1 MPAFR
6 VHVSGFGRVSCCA
19 SKTSVPPPWLAPA
32 ACRPPPLSAFNA
44 TRATVLAASVG
55 RAPTD
60 RRPSSQSDPNL
71 RPAWAHPLQP
81 TRRHSAR
88 RAVGARPHAPQR
100 ALFGLGSHR
109 IARQGAAE
117 PSERL
122 SNSSRGGRQAARAL
136 SPKRASTLEVRRR
149 EVGEERMR
157 YCREA
162 TGRPTS
168 RSRFGARGRVGAKIR
183 CGASGG
189 CENLPSHWR
198 GVRKSTLSRP
208 K

>member
-1 MPAFR
+1 MRMPAFR
-6 VHVSGFGRVSCCA
+6 VHVFFRDSVVCRVVQVS
-19 SKTSVPPPWLAPA
+19 SVPPPWLAPA

-71 RPAWAHPLQP
+71 RHAWAHPLQP

-122 SNSSRGGRQAARAL
+122 SNSSRGGRQRGL
-136 SPKRASTLEVRRR
+136 FRPNVRRR
-149 EVGEERMR
+149 WKCGDARSERNGCATVARLGRRTGLRSHVGVGA
-157 YCREA
+157 CVVSS
-162 TGRPTS
+162 GRPRT
-168 RSRFGARGRVGAKIR
+168 VTI
-183 CGASGG
+183 
-189 CENLPSHWR
+189 PQI
-198 GVRKSTLSRP
+198 T
-208 K
+208 